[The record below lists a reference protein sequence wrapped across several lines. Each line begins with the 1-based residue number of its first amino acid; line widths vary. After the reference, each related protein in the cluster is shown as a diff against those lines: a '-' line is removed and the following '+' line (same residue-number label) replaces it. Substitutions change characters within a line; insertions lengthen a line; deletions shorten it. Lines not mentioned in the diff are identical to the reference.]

1 MHLERQLYRESRTG
15 ATLSWKIV
23 VEDTDNKIQRIFG
36 HQHGKQQHTEEIVEG
51 KNIGKSNE
59 TTPHEQAVKEAQSII
74 VKKLKEGFRDKLT
87 KQIFTFNPLPEGF
100 TPSKPIS
107 SPPDGVS
114 MAEES
119 LKEFY
124 AERKYNGVNLLLVV
138 DLKSKRHLYTR
149 GIEEITHLIADIPEI
164 KKLCEIKT
172 SAGSIISF
180 EFIYFNPD
188 GIETPKDL
196 RAFTEVRSTKEKT
209 EARYQH
215 LINIGGHLEI
225 KIFDMLFFDKKDIT
239 ETDFSDRRAII
250 KKLYYD
256 KDVTYEPWSTNALTQ
271 KHLDTALEQ
280 EWEGFVLR
288 HLTGPTSYVEYT
300 MNGKAYRKGSWKLKF
315 LWTEDYFI
323 YEFMTSNAGKI
334 KGLPAR
340 FHLGKLDA
348 FGEKIDCG
356 WCGPGKLGINGL
368 EGMAKKLGW
377 SSVEK
382 LPYKTAFPVDSPLT
396 VEIKYRAKQPDSNAL
411 EHPVILET
419 REDKP
424 WRECLIS
431 DEPVLFV

>member
-1 MHLERQLYRESRTG
+1 M
-15 ATLSWKIV
+15 
-23 VEDTDNKIQRIFG
+23 
-36 HQHGKQQHTEEIVEG
+36 
-51 KNIGKSNE
+51 
-59 TTPHEQAVKEAQSII
+59 
-74 VKKLKEGFRDKLT
+74 
-87 KQIFTFNPLPEGF
+87 
-100 TPSKPIS
+100 
-107 SPPDGVS
+107 
-114 MAEES
+114 
-119 LKEFY
+119 
-124 AERKYNGVNLLLVV
+124 
-138 DLKSKRHLYTR
+138 
-149 GIEEITHLIADIPEI
+149 
-164 KKLCEIKT
+164 
-172 SAGSIISF
+172 
-180 EFIYFNPD
+180 
-188 GIETPKDL
+188 
-196 RAFTEVRSTKEKT
+196 
-209 EARYQH
+209 
-215 LINIGGHLEI
+215 
-225 KIFDMLFFDKKDIT
+225 
-239 ETDFSDRRAII
+239 
-250 KKLYYD
+250 
-256 KDVTYEPWSTNALTQ
+256 
-271 KHLDTALEQ
+271 
-280 EWEGFVLR
+280 R